1 MTRRVFTVV
10 LTGGIASGKTA
21 VSDGFRQLGV
31 PVIDTDVIARQ
42 LVEPGQPALEKIA
55 GLFGPGVLETSGA
68 LDRKKMREV
77 IFSDRDK
84 KEKLENLLHPL
95 IGEEVLKRLEQVSA
109 PYCILV
115 VPLFTE
121 SGSYRWVDRVL
132 LVDVSEEE
140 QIRRVMRRDHV
151 SKEQAAS
158 ILKAQASRAQRAAL
172 ADDIID
178 NRGTLGELEGKIDAL
193 HKKYSSLGSA

>member
-21 VSDGFRQLGV
+21 VSDGFRHLGV

-42 LVEPGQPALEKIA
+42 LVEPGQPALALIA
-55 GLFGPGVLETSGA
+55 DIFGPGILDSTGG
-68 LDRKKMREV
+68 LDRKKMREA
-77 IFSDRDK
+77 IFSDHEK
-84 KEKLENLLHPL
+84 KAQLEQVLHPL
-95 IGEEVLKRLEQVSA
+95 IGEEVLKRLEQLTA

-115 VPLFTE
+115 VPLYAE

-132 LVDVSEEE
+132 LVDVSEEQ
-140 QIRRVMRRDHV
+140 QIRRVMRRDDI
-151 SKEQAAS
+151 SQEQAEA
-158 ILKAQASRAQRAAL
+158 ILDAQASRAERAAL
-172 ADDIID
+172 ADDVID
-178 NRGTLGELEGKIDAL
+178 NSGTLDELEDKIESL

>member
-21 VSDGFRQLGV
+21 VSDGFRHLGV

-42 LVEPGQPALEKIA
+42 LVEPGQPALALIA
-55 GLFGPGVLETSGA
+55 EIFGPGILDSTGG
-68 LDRKKMREV
+68 LDRKKMREA
-77 IFSDRDK
+77 IFSDHEK
-84 KEKLENLLHPL
+84 KAQLEQVLHPL
-95 IGEEVLKRLEQVSA
+95 IGEEVLKRLEQLSA

-115 VPLFTE
+115 VPLYAE

-132 LVDVSEEE
+132 LVDVSEEQ
-140 QIRRVMRRDHV
+140 QIRRVMRRDDI
-151 SKEQAAS
+151 SQEQAEA
-158 ILKAQASRAQRAAL
+158 ILDAQASRAERAAL
-172 ADDIID
+172 ADDVID
-178 NRGTLGELEGKIDAL
+178 NSGTLDELEDKIESL

>member
-1 MTRRVFTVV
+1 M
-10 LTGGIASGKTA
+10 
-21 VSDGFRQLGV
+21 
-31 PVIDTDVIARQ
+31 
-42 LVEPGQPALEKIA
+42 EPGQPALEKIA

-151 SKEQAAS
+151 SKEQATS
-158 ILKAQASRAQRAAL
+158 ILKAQASRAQRTAL

-178 NRGTLGELEGKIDAL
+178 NSGTLGELEGKIDAL

>member
-1 MTRRVFTVV
+1 M
-10 LTGGIASGKTA
+10 
-21 VSDGFRQLGV
+21 
-31 PVIDTDVIARQ
+31 
-42 LVEPGQPALEKIA
+42 EPGQPALEQIVE
-55 GLFGPGVLETSGA
+55 LFGPGFLESSGA
-68 LDRKKMREV
+68 LNRKKMREA

-84 KEKLENLLHPL
+84 KKKLENLLHPM
-95 IGEEVLKRLEQVSA
+95 IGEEVRKRLEQVSA

-140 QIRRVMRRDHV
+140 QIRRVMLRDQV
-151 SKEQAAS
+151 SKEQATA
-158 ILKAQASRAQRAAL
+158 ILNAQASRAQRAAL

-178 NRGTLGELEGKIDAL
+178 NSGTLSELEGKIETL
-193 HKKYSSLGSA
+193 HKKYSSLGSV

>member
-1 MTRRVFTVV
+1 MTRRAFTVV

-31 PVIDTDVIARQ
+31 PVIDTDVIARR
-42 LVEPGQPALEKIA
+42 LVEPGQPALEQIVE
-55 GLFGPGVLETSGA
+55 LFGPGFLESSGA
-68 LDRKKMREV
+68 LNRKKMREA

-84 KEKLENLLHPL
+84 KKKLENLLHPM
-95 IGEEVLKRLEQVSA
+95 IGEEVRKRLEQVSA

-140 QIRRVMRRDHV
+140 QIRRVMLRDQV
-151 SKEQAAS
+151 SKEQATA
-158 ILKAQASRAQRAAL
+158 ILNAQASRAQRAAL

-178 NRGTLGELEGKIDAL
+178 NSGTLSELEGKIETL
-193 HKKYSSLGSA
+193 HKKYSSLGSV